1 MAKSNID
8 MAALLGSYTDKS
20 LEEHTKKESSIL
32 DTSVQNSAVSAV
44 KKTTACVSLTD
55 MDKRRL
61 TKLAKE
67 HGLTLS
73 GLFLVAANEYVENH
87 KWELR

>member
-20 LEEHTKKESSIL
+20 LEEHMKKEYSIL
-32 DTSVQNSAVSAV
+32 DTSIQNSAVSAV
-44 KKTTACVSLTD
+44 KKTTSCVSLTD

-87 KWELR
+87 KWESR